1 MAGRVSQKRDER
13 RRENAA
19 NTALP
24 VASAVGA
31 VYRAAIC
38 EKKKEREREREKK
51 IRVDYGYYAV
61 RARGARKNVFRG
73 NQRRSEPAPV
83 NEPQRFFLTDI
94 VTVKSK
100 STPAVA
106 QTTTGRRH
114 P

>member
-1 MAGRVSQKRDER
+1 MVGRVSQKRDER

-24 VASAVGA
+24 VASAVRA

-38 EKKKEREREREKK
+38 EKEREKERK
-51 IRVDYGYYAV
+51 RYALIMV
-61 RARGARKNVFRG
+61 ITLFARAARKNVFRG

-83 NEPQRFFLTDI
+83 NEPRRFFLTDI
-94 VTVKSK
+94 VTVKSE

-114 P
+114 L